1 MCLYSVS
8 YIVIVVHTVLYCC
21 MSAVYNSFHFVK
33 ISISLDGNASKL
45 LQLLALLVIKIAVS
59 FWCPGHFY

>member
-21 MSAVYNSFHFVK
+21 MSAVYNSFDFVK
-33 ISISLDGNASKL
+33 ISISLDDNASNIFQHSL
-45 LQLLALLVIKIAVS
+45 WDPLMYYCS
-59 FWCPGHFY
+59 Y